1 MICIESMPASKSGQ
15 DKQTGAAMP
24 LPPSTFPFFPDL
36 QGKIAIVTGGSRGIG
51 AETCLAL
58 ARNGVKVAINGR
70 DEAAIQ
76 ATLQAIGAI
85 DGNAISAP
93 ADCAQLGS
101 VEAMRDRV
109 HAELGVPDF
118 VVAFAGGGTARP
130 MPFEQI
136 TEADWR
142 SSIDNNLTS
151 TFFTLKCFLPAMIER
166 RCGCIVNMASAGG
179 RVAAGAPASYG
190 AAKAGVIMLTRH
202 LAHEVGKYDIRVNC
216 VSPSAVL
223 TERSRQAIS
232 DQQEQQMRGAFP
244 LGRLGHPRDV
254 AAATLFLLSSASTWI
269 TGVTLDVAGG
279 RVMS

>member
-1 MICIESMPASKSGQ
+1 
-15 DKQTGAAMP
+15 MP
-24 LPPSTFPFFPDL
+24 LPPSTVPVFPDL
-36 QGKIAIVTGGSRGIG
+36 RGKVAIVTGGSRGIG

-58 ARNGVKVAINGR
+58 AGNGVRVAVNGR
-70 DEAAIQ
+70 DEAAIH
-76 ATLQAIGAI
+76 ATVQAIRALHGEAI
-85 DGNAISAP
+85 AAP
-93 ADCAQLGS
+93 ADCAQLSS

-109 HAELGVPDF
+109 NAEFGAPDI
-118 VVAFAGGGTARP
+118 VVAFAGGGSGRP

-136 TEADWR
+136 TEQDWR

-151 TFFTLKCFLPAMIER
+151 TFFTLKCFLPAMIVR
-166 RCGCIVNMASAGG
+166 GSGCIVNMASAGG
-179 RVAAGAPASYG
+179 RVAAGAPAGYG

-202 LAHEVGKYDIRVNC
+202 LAHEAGKYGVRVNC

-223 TERSRQAIS
+223 TERTRRAIS
-232 DQQEQQMRGAFP
+232 DEQEQQMHAAFP

-254 AAATLFLLSSASTWI
+254 AAATLFLLSSASSWI